1 MADTK
6 LKQNHEPLIHI
17 TKRDDVGFAKS
28 AIVHLIGIVIAL
40 LLSSLLII
48 AVTGQNPLA
57 LFKSM
62 FEGVIGTP
70 IANSGINKKYVES
83 LHIVA
88 ILLCISLA
96 VTPAFKMK
104 FWNIGAEG
112 QVLMG
117 CLASAYCM
125 IEFGGKIDNTALLL
139 LMVATSVLIGA
150 IWAVIP
156 AICKAYWNT
165 NETLFTL
172 MMNYVAMTL
181 VSYFIMVKDK
191 SGRSDLG
198 IINERTG
205 YGYLPNLFE
214 RNYIFNILIVTAVT
228 ILMFVYLKYSK
239 QGYEISVVGESEN
252 TARYIG
258 INVKQVIIRT
268 VAISGAICGLVGF
281 MIIAGDKHS
290 IKDDIVGGQGFT
302 AIMVSWMAGF
312 NPIVMIPVSMLIV
325 FLSVGSKFA
334 TSAFKLDNSI
344 GDILTAIVIFSII
357 ACEFFIRYKVNFRKS
372 WKEGKK

>member
-1 MADTK
+1 MTDTK

-17 TKRDDVGFAKS
+17 TKRDDSGFWKS
-28 AIVHLIGIVIAL
+28 ALVHLIGIVIAL
-40 LLSSLLII
+40 MLSSLLII
-48 AVTGQNPLA
+48 AVTGQNPMA

-62 FEGVIGTP
+62 YEGVIGTP

-125 IEFGGKIDNTALLL
+125 IEFGGKMDNTVLLL
-139 LMVATSVLIGA
+139 VMLAASILVGA

-156 AICKAYWNT
+156 AICKAFWNT

-214 RNYIFNILIVTAVT
+214 RNYIFNIIIVAAVT
-228 ILMFVYLKYSK
+228 VLMFIYLKYSK

-258 INVKQVIIRT
+258 INVKKVIIRT

-372 WKEGKK
+372 VKGDKS

>member
-1 MADTK
+1 MTDSK
-6 LKQNHEPLIHI
+6 IKQANEPLIHI
-17 TKRDDVGFAKS
+17 TKRDDVSFGKS
-28 AIVHLIGIVIAL
+28 IFIHFIGLVVAL
-40 LLSSLLII
+40 VLSSVLII
-48 AVTGQNPLA
+48 AVTGQNPIE

-62 FEGVIGTP
+62 AEGVIGTP

-83 LHIVA
+83 LHLVA

-125 IEFGGKIDNTALLL
+125 IEYGGRYDNTVLLL
-139 LMVATSVLIGA
+139 IMVTASIVIGA
-150 IWAVIP
+150 VWAVLP
-156 AICKAYWNT
+156 AICKAFWNT

-181 VSYFIMVKDK
+181 VTYFIMVKDK

-198 IINERTG
+198 IINEKTG

-214 RNYIFNILIVTAVT
+214 RNYIFNILIVVAVT
-228 ILMFVYLKYSK
+228 IFMFIYLKYSK

-258 INVKQVIIRT
+258 INVKKVIIRT

-281 MIIAGDKHS
+281 MIVAGDKHS
-290 IKDDIVGGQGFT
+290 IKESIVNGQGFT

-312 NPIVMIPVSMLIV
+312 NPIVMIPVSMLII

-334 TSAFKLDNSI
+334 TSSFKLDNSI

-372 WKEGKK
+372 VKGE

>member
-1 MADTK
+1 MTNAK
-6 LKQNHEPLIHI
+6 IKQSHEPLIHI
-17 TKRDDVGFAKS
+17 TKRDDCGLLKS
-28 AIVHLIGIVIAL
+28 TIVHFIGIVVAL
-40 LLSSLLII
+40 VLSSLLII
-48 AVTGQNPLA
+48 AVTGQNPVS

-62 FEGVIGTP
+62 FEGVFGTS

-117 CLASAYCM
+117 CLVSAYCM
-125 IEFGGKIDNTALLL
+125 LEFGGEMNNTLLL
-139 LMVATSVLIGA
+139 IVMVVASIVMGA

-181 VSYFIMVKDK
+181 VSYFIMIKDK

-205 YGYLPNLFE
+205 DGYLPNLFE
-214 RNYIFNILIVTAVT
+214 MNYIFNILIVAAVT
-228 ILMFVYLKYSK
+228 VFMFIYLKYSK
-239 QGYEISVVGESEN
+239 QGYEISVVGESQN

-258 INVKQVIIRT
+258 VNVKKVIIRT
-268 VAISGAICGLVGF
+268 VALSGAICGLVGF

-290 IKDDIVGGQGFT
+290 IKDSIVGGQGFT

-312 NPIVMIPVSMLIV
+312 NPLLMIPVSTLIV

-334 TSAFKLDNSI
+334 TSTFKLDNSI

-357 ACEFFIRYKVNFRKS
+357 ACEFFIKYKVNFRKS
-372 WKEGKK
+372 AKGDK

>member
-6 LKQNHEPLIHI
+6 LKQNHDPLIHI
-17 TKRDDVGFAKS
+17 TKRDEGGFWKS
-28 AIVHLIGIVIAL
+28 TLVHLIGIVIAL
-40 LLSSLLII
+40 MLSSLLII
-48 AVTGQNPLA
+48 AVTGQNPIA

-62 FEGVIGTP
+62 LEGVIGTP
-70 IANSGINKKYVES
+70 IANSGINKKYIES

-117 CLASAYCM
+117 CLTSAYCM
-125 IEFGGKIDNTALLL
+125 IEFGGKLDNTVLLL
-139 LMVATSVLIGA
+139 IMVAASILVGV

-156 AICKAYWNT
+156 AICKAFWNT

-214 RNYIFNILIVTAVT
+214 RNYIFNIIIVAAVT
-228 ILMFVYLKYSK
+228 VLMFVYLKYSK

-281 MIIAGDKHS
+281 MLIAGDKHS

-357 ACEFFIRYKVNFRKS
+357 ACEFFIRYKVNFRKRK
-372 WKEGKK
+372 KEVKS

>member
-1 MADTK
+1 MAEVK
-6 LKQNHEPLIHI
+6 SKQMHEPLIHI
-17 TKRDDVGFAKS
+17 TKRDDVSFAKS
-28 AIVHLIGIVIAL
+28 ALIHFLGILAAL
-40 LLSSLLII
+40 LLSSILIV
-48 AVTGQNPLA
+48 AVTGQNPIA
-57 LFKSM
+57 IFKSM
-62 FEGVIGTP
+62 YEGVIGTP
-70 IANSGINKKYVES
+70 IANSGINKKYMES
-83 LHIVA
+83 IHLVA

-117 CLASAYCM
+117 CLTSAYCM
-125 IEFGGKIDNTALLL
+125 IEFGGKFNEPVLLL
-139 LMVATSVLIGA
+139 IMVLASIAVGA

-156 AICKAYWNT
+156 AICKAFWNT

-198 IINERTG
+198 ILNERTG
-205 YGYLPNLFE
+205 YGYLPSLFD
-214 RNYIFNILIVTAVT
+214 RNYIFNILIVVGVT

-258 INVKQVIIRT
+258 INVKKVIIRT

-281 MIIAGDKHS
+281 MIVAGDKHS
-290 IKDDIVGGQGFT
+290 INSSIVGGQGFT
-302 AIMVSWMAGF
+302 AIMVSWMAKF
-312 NPIVMIPVSMLIV
+312 NPFIMIPVSMLIV

-334 TSAFKLDNSI
+334 TSAFRIDNSI
-344 GDILTAIVIFSII
+344 GDILTALVIFSII
-357 ACEFFIRYKVNFRKS
+357 ACEFFTRYKINFRKS
-372 WKEGKK
+372 KGGVK

>member
-1 MADTK
+1 MAEIKTK
-6 LKQNHEPLIHI
+6 RVNEPLIHI
-17 TKRDDVGFAKS
+17 TKRDDVGFLKS
-28 AIVHLIGIVIAL
+28 ALIHLLGILVAL
-40 LLSSLLII
+40 VLSSLLIVLI
-48 AVTGQNPLA
+48 TKQNPIA
-57 LFKSM
+57 IFKSM
-62 FEGVIGTP
+62 YEGVIGTP
-70 IANSGINKKYVES
+70 IANSGINKKYMES
-83 LHIVA
+83 FHIAA

-117 CLASAYCM
+117 CLASAFCM
-125 IEFGGKIDNTALLL
+125 LEYGEILEEPVLLL
-139 LMVATSVLIGA
+139 LMLGLSILIGA

-156 AICKAYWNT
+156 AICKALWNT

-181 VSYFIMVKDK
+181 VSYFIMIKDK

-198 IINERTG
+198 ILNERTG
-205 YGYLPNLFE
+205 YGYLPTLFE
-214 RNYIFNILIVTAVT
+214 RNYIFNILIVLAVT
-228 ILMFVYLKYSK
+228 VFMFIYLKYSK

-258 INVKQVIIRT
+258 INVKKVIIRT

-281 MIIAGDKHS
+281 MIVAGDKHS
-290 IKDDIVGGQGFT
+290 IDSSIVGGQGFT
-302 AIMVSWMAGF
+302 AIMVSWMSRF
-312 NPIVMIPVSMLIV
+312 NPIIMIPVSLLLV
-325 FLSVGSKFA
+325 FLSVGSKYA
-334 TSAFKLDNSI
+334 TSAFRIDNSI

-357 ACEFFIRYKVNFRKS
+357 AFEFFTRYKINFRKPNRRD
-372 WKEGKK
+372 K

>member
-6 LKQNHEPLIHI
+6 IKQTHEPLVHI
-17 TKRDDVGFAKS
+17 TKRDDVGFMKS
-28 AIVHLIGIVIAL
+28 ALLHLIGIVIAL
-40 LLSSLLII
+40 ILSSLLII
-48 AVTGQNPLA
+48 AVTGQNPIA

-117 CLASAYCM
+117 CLISAYCM

-139 LMVATSVLIGA
+139 VMLTASIVIGA
-150 IWAVIP
+150 VWAVIP
-156 AICKAYWNT
+156 AICKAFWNT

-214 RNYIFNILIVTAVT
+214 RNYIFNIIIVTVVT
-228 ILMFVYLKYSK
+228 VLMFIYLKYSK

-252 TARYIG
+252 TARYVG
-258 INVKQVIIRT
+258 INVKKVIIRT

-302 AIMVSWMAGF
+302 AIMVSWMSGF
-312 NPIVMIPVSMLIV
+312 NPIVMIPVTMLIV

-372 WKEGKK
+372 SKEGKS

>member
-1 MADTK
+1 MAEIKAKQTK
-6 LKQNHEPLIHI
+6 EPLIHI
-17 TKRDDVGFAKS
+17 TKRDDVSFAKS
-28 AIVHLIGIVIAL
+28 ALVHLIGIFIAVVISAL
-40 LLSSLLII
+40 LIV
-48 AVTGQNPLA
+48 AVTGQNPLQ
-57 LFKSM
+57 LFKAM
-62 FEGVIGTP
+62 YEGVVGTP
-70 IANSGINKKYVES
+70 AANMGINKKYMES
-83 LHIVA
+83 VHIAAV
-88 ILLCISLA
+88 LLCISLA

-117 CLASAYCM
+117 CLTTAFCM
-125 IEFGGKIDNTALLL
+125 LEFGGVVNNTVLLIITSL
-139 LMVATSVLIGA
+139 LSVLVGA
-150 IWAVIP
+150 LWAVIP

-181 VSYFIMVKDK
+181 VSYFIMVKDR

-198 IINERTG
+198 ILNERTG
-205 YGYLPNLFE
+205 YGYLPELFG
-214 RNYIFNILIVTAVT
+214 RNYLFNILIVAGLV
-228 ILMFVYLKYSK
+228 IFMFIYLKYSK

-258 INVKQVIIRT
+258 INVKKVIIRT

-281 MIIAGDKHS
+281 MIVSGDKHS
-290 IKDDIVGGQGFT
+290 LKPDIVGGQGFT
-302 AIMVSWMAGF
+302 AIMVSWMSKF
-312 NPIVMIPVSMLIV
+312 NPIIMIPVSMLIV

-334 TSAFKLDNSI
+334 TSAFKVDNSI

-357 ACEFFIRYKVNFRKS
+357 SCEFFTRYKINFRKS
-372 WKEGKK
+372 RKEG

>member
-1 MADTK
+1 MADIK
-6 LKQNHEPLIHI
+6 VKQSKEPLIHI
-17 TKRDDVGFAKS
+17 TKRDDVSFGKS
-28 AIVHLIGIVIAL
+28 ALIHFIGIVIAL
-40 LLSSLLII
+40 LLSSLLIVAI
-48 AVTGQNPLA
+48 TGLNPLEI
-57 LFKSM
+57 FKSM

-83 LHIVA
+83 IHLAA

-117 CLASAYCM
+117 CLTTAYCM
-125 IEFGGKIDNTALLL
+125 IEFGGKLNEPLLL
-139 LMVATSVLIGA
+139 LVMLTASIAVSA

-156 AICKAYWNT
+156 AICKAFWNT

-198 IINERTG
+198 ILNERTG
-205 YGYLPNLFE
+205 YGYLPNLFD
-214 RNYIFNILIVTAVT
+214 RNYIFNILIVVGVT
-228 ILMFVYLKYSK
+228 VIMFIYLKYSK

-258 INVKQVIIRT
+258 INVKKVIIRT

-281 MIIAGDKHS
+281 MIVAGSKHS
-290 IKDDIVGGQGFT
+290 INSSIVGGQGFT
-302 AIMVSWMAGF
+302 AIMVSWMAKF
-312 NPIVMIPVSMLIV
+312 NPIIMVPVSMLII
-325 FLSVGSKFA
+325 FLSVGSKYA
-334 TSAFKLDNSI
+334 TSAFRIDNSI

-357 ACEFFIRYKVNFRKS
+357 ACEFFTRYKVNFRKL
-372 WKEGKK
+372 KRREK

>member
-1 MADTK
+1 MTNAK
-6 LKQNHEPLIHI
+6 IKQSHEPLFHI
-17 TKRDDVGFAKS
+17 TKRDDCGLLKS
-28 AIVHLIGIVIAL
+28 TIVHFIGIVVAL
-40 LLSSLLII
+40 VLSSLLII
-48 AVTGQNPLA
+48 AVTGQNPVS

-62 FEGVIGTP
+62 FEGVFGTS

-117 CLASAYCM
+117 CLVSAYCM
-125 IEFGGKIDNTALLL
+125 LEFGGEMNNTLLL
-139 LMVATSVLIGA
+139 IVMVVASIVMGA

-181 VSYFIMVKDK
+181 VSYFIMIKDK

-205 YGYLPNLFE
+205 DGYLPNLFE
-214 RNYIFNILIVTAVT
+214 MNYIFNILIVAAVT
-228 ILMFVYLKYSK
+228 VFMFIYLKYSK
-239 QGYEISVVGESEN
+239 QGYEISVVGESQN

-258 INVKQVIIRT
+258 VNVKKVIIRT
-268 VAISGAICGLVGF
+268 VALSGAICGLVGF

-290 IKDDIVGGQGFT
+290 IKDSIVGGQGFT

-312 NPIVMIPVSMLIV
+312 NPLLMIPVSMLIV

-334 TSAFKLDNSI
+334 TSTFKLDNSI

-357 ACEFFIRYKVNFRKS
+357 ACEFFIKYKVNFRKS
-372 WKEGKK
+372 AKGDK

>member
-1 MADTK
+1 MVDKSLK
-6 LKQNHEPLIHI
+6 LNREPFIHI
-17 TKRDDVGFAKS
+17 TKRDDIGFVKS
-28 AIVHLIGIVIAL
+28 AVIHFVGIIIAL
-40 LLSSLLII
+40 LLSATLILV
-48 AVTGQNPLA
+48 VTGSNPLEI
-57 LFKSM
+57 FRSM
-62 FEGVIGTP
+62 YEGVIGTP
-70 IANSGINKKYVES
+70 IANSGLNKKYMES
-83 LHIVA
+83 IHIVA

-117 CLASAYCM
+117 CLSTAFCM
-125 IEFGGKIDNTALLL
+125 LEFGGKIDDTVLLII
-139 LMVATSVLIGA
+139 MFAVSVLVGA

-156 AICKAYWNT
+156 AICKAFWNT

-205 YGYLPNLFE
+205 YGYIPNLFE
-214 RNYIFNILIVTAVT
+214 RNYIFNILIIVGVL
-228 ILMFVYLKYSK
+228 IFMFIYLKYTK

-258 INVKQVIIRT
+258 INVKKVILRT

-281 MIIAGDKHS
+281 MIVAGDKHS
-290 IKDDIVGGQGFT
+290 INSSIVGGQGFT
-302 AIMVSWMAGF
+302 AIMVSWMARF
-312 NPIVMIPVSMLIV
+312 NPILMVPVSMLIV
-325 FLSVGSKFA
+325 FLSVGSKYA
-334 TSAFKLDNSI
+334 TSAFRIDNSI
-344 GDILTAIVIFSII
+344 GDILTAIVIFAII
-357 ACEFFIRYKVNFRKS
+357 ACEFFTRYKINFRNS
-372 WKEGKK
+372 KKGVK

>member
-1 MADTK
+1 MTDVR
-6 LKQNHEPLIHI
+6 LKQNHEPLMHI
-17 TKRDDVGFAKS
+17 TKRDDMGFVGSLA
-28 AIVHLIGIVIAL
+28 VRLIGIVIAL
-40 LLSSLLII
+40 MLSSLLII
-48 AVTGQNPLA
+48 AVTGQNPIA

-117 CLASAYCM
+117 CLTSAYCM
-125 IEFGGKIDNTALLL
+125 LHFGGKVDNTALIFIMVILSI
-139 LMVATSVLIGA
+139 LMGA
-150 IWAVIP
+150 LWAVIP
-156 AICKAYWNT
+156 AICKAFWNT

-181 VSYFIMVKDK
+181 VSYFIMVNDK

-205 YGYLPNLFE
+205 IGYLPNLFE
-214 RNYIFNILIVTAVT
+214 RNYIFNILIVTVVT
-228 ILMFVYLKYSK
+228 VLMFVYLKYSK

-258 INVKQVIIRT
+258 INVKKVIIRT

-281 MIIAGDKHS
+281 MIVAGDKHS
-290 IKDDIVGGQGFT
+290 IKDSIVGGQGFT

-344 GDILTAIVIFSII
+344 GDILTAIVIFCII

-372 WKEGKK
+372 AKGDKS

>member
-1 MADTK
+1 MIDI
-6 LKQNHEPLIHI
+6 KQKQVHEPLIHI

-28 AIVHLIGIVIAL
+28 ALIHFIGIAIAL
-40 LLSSLLII
+40 LLSSVLIV
-48 AVTGQNPLA
+48 AVTGQNPLQ

-62 FEGVIGTP
+62 YEGVIGTP
-70 IANSGINKKYVES
+70 IANSGINKKYMES
-83 LHIVA
+83 VHIAA

-117 CLASAYCM
+117 CLTSAYCM
-125 IEFGGKIDNTALLL
+125 IEFGGKIDNAALIFIMVSASI
-139 LMVATSVLIGA
+139 LMGA
-150 IWAVIP
+150 VWAVIP
-156 AICKAYWNT
+156 AVCKAFWNT

-172 MMNYVAMTL
+172 MMNYIAMTL

-214 RNYIFNILIVTAVT
+214 RNYIFNIIIVTAVT

-258 INVKQVIIRT
+258 INVKKVIIRT
-268 VAISGAICGLVGF
+268 VVISGAICGLVGF
-281 MIIAGDKHS
+281 MIVAGDKHS
-290 IKDDIVGGQGFT
+290 IKSSIVGGQGFT
-302 AIMVSWMAGF
+302 AIMVSWMSKF
-312 NPIVMIPVSMLIV
+312 NPIIMVPVSMLII
-325 FLSVGSKFA
+325 FLSVGSKYA
-334 TSAFKLDNSI
+334 TSAFRIDNSI

-357 ACEFFIRYKVNFRKS
+357 ACEFFTRYKVNFRKNK
-372 WKEGKK
+372 KEGK

>member
-1 MADTK
+1 MHISKRDNAT
-6 LKQNHEPLIHI
+6 LKQSILVYI
-17 TKRDDVGFAKS
+17 
-28 AIVHLIGIVIAL
+28 IGISVALVI
-40 LLSSLLII
+40 SSLLII
-48 AVTGQNPLA
+48 TVTGLNPIQ

-62 FEGVIGTP
+62 YEGVIGTP

-83 LHIVA
+83 LHKVA

-117 CLASAYCM
+117 CLTSAYFM
-125 IEFGGKIDNTALLL
+125 LEFGGKIDSVPLLIIMVIASMLVGALW
-139 LMVATSVLIGA
+139 G
-150 IWAVIP
+150 VIP
-156 AICKAYWNT
+156 AVCKAFWNT

-181 VSYFIMVKDK
+181 VSYFIMVKDR

-205 YGYLPNLFE
+205 YGFLPQIFD
-214 RNYIFNILIVTAVT
+214 RNYIFNICIVIGVT
-228 ILMFVYLKYSK
+228 IFMFVYLKYSK

-258 INVKQVIIRT
+258 INVKKVILRT

-281 MIIAGDKHS
+281 MIVAGDKHS
-290 IKDDIVGGQGFT
+290 IKADIVGGQGFT
-302 AIMVSWMAGF
+302 AIIVSWMAKF
-312 NPIVMIPVSMLIV
+312 NPIVMVAVAMLIV
-325 FLSVGSKFA
+325 FLNVGSQYA
-334 TSAFKLDNSI
+334 TSAFKIDNSI
-344 GDILTAIVIFSII
+344 GDILAAIVIFSII
-357 ACEFFIRYKVNFRKS
+357 ACEFFIRYKITFGSKKKQI
-372 WKEGKK
+372 KE

>member
-1 MADTK
+1 MTK
-6 LKQNHEPLIHI
+6 TTLKHNREPLIHI
-17 TKRDDVGFAKS
+17 TKRDDVSFAKS
-28 AIVHLIGIVIAL
+28 AIIHLFGIVVAL
-40 LLSSLLII
+40 LISSVLILV
-48 AVTGQNPLA
+48 VTGSNPA
-57 LFKSM
+57 SLFKAM
-62 FEGVIGTP
+62 YEGVIGTP
-70 IANSGINKKYVES
+70 AANMGINKKYMES
-83 LHIVA
+83 IHMAA

-125 IEFGGKIDNTALLL
+125 IEFGGMMDNTALLIV
-139 LMVATSVLIGA
+139 MFVASLVIGA
-150 IWAVIP
+150 VWAAIP
-156 AICKAYWNT
+156 AICKALWNT

-205 YGYLPNLFE
+205 AGYLPNLFD
-214 RNYIFNILIVTAVT
+214 RNYIFNILIVVLVT
-228 ILMFVYLKYSK
+228 VFMFVYLKYSK

-258 INVKQVIIRT
+258 INVKKVILRT
-268 VAISGAICGLVGF
+268 VAISGALCGIVGF
-281 MIIAGDKHS
+281 MIVAGDKHS
-290 IKDDIVGGQGFT
+290 IKPDIVGGQGFT
-302 AIMVSWMAGF
+302 AIMVSWMSKF
-312 NPIVMIPVSMLIV
+312 NPIIMIPVSMLII

-334 TSAFKLDNSI
+334 TSAFRIDNSI

-357 ACEFFIRYKVNFRKS
+357 ACEFFTRYKINFR
-372 WKEGKK
+372 GLKKGEK

>member
-1 MADTK
+1 M
-6 LKQNHEPLIHI
+6 LKNKSKTAHEPLFHI
-17 TKRDDVGFAKS
+17 TKRDDVSFLKS
-28 AIVHLIGIVIAL
+28 ALIHLIGIVIAL
-40 LLSSLLII
+40 ILGSVLVLSI
-48 AVTGQNPLA
+48 TGLNPAELY
-57 LFKSM
+57 KSM

-70 IANSGINKKYVES
+70 VANMGINKKYMES
-83 LHIVA
+83 IHIAA

-117 CLASAYCM
+117 CLTSAFCM
-125 IEFGGKIDNTALLL
+125 IEFGGQLDPT
-139 LMVATSVLIGA
+139 VLIIVMLISSIVIGA

-156 AICKAYWNT
+156 AICKAFWNT

-181 VSYFIMVKDK
+181 VSYFIMVKDR

-205 YGYLPNLFE
+205 YGYLPNLFG
-214 RNYIFNILIVTAVT
+214 RNYIFNILIVVGV
-228 ILMFVYLKYSK
+228 IVFMYIYLKYSK

-258 INVKQVIIRT
+258 INVKKVIIRT

-281 MIIAGDKHS
+281 MIVAGDKHS
-290 IKDDIVGGQGFT
+290 IKSSIVGGQGFT
-302 AIMVSWMAGF
+302 AIMVSWMSKF

-325 FLSVGSKFA
+325 FLSVGSKYA
-334 TSAFKLDNSI
+334 TSAYKIDNSI

-357 ACEFFIRYKVNFRKS
+357 ACEFFTRYKINFRK
-372 WKEGKK
+372 GKGDK

>member
-1 MADTK
+1 MTDSK
-6 LKQNHEPLIHI
+6 IKQANEPLIHI
-17 TKRDDVGFAKS
+17 TKRDDVSFGKS
-28 AIVHLIGIVIAL
+28 IFIHFIGLVVAL
-40 LLSSLLII
+40 VLSSVLII
-48 AVTGQNPLA
+48 AVTGQNPIE

-62 FEGVIGTP
+62 AEGVIGTP

-83 LHIVA
+83 LHLVA

-125 IEFGGKIDNTALLL
+125 IEYGGRYDNTVLLL
-139 LMVATSVLIGA
+139 IMVTASIVIGA
-150 IWAVIP
+150 VWAVLP
-156 AICKAYWNT
+156 AICKAFWNT

-181 VSYFIMVKDK
+181 VTYFIMVKDK

-214 RNYIFNILIVTAVT
+214 RNYIFNILIVVAVT
-228 ILMFVYLKYSK
+228 IFMFIYLKYSK

-258 INVKQVIIRT
+258 INVKKVIIRT

-281 MIIAGDKHS
+281 MIVAGDKHS
-290 IKDDIVGGQGFT
+290 IKESIVNGQGFT

-312 NPIVMIPVSMLIV
+312 NPIVMIPVSMLII

-334 TSAFKLDNSI
+334 TSSFKLDNSI

-372 WKEGKK
+372 VKGE

>member
-1 MADTK
+1 MRIA
-6 LKQNHEPLIHI
+6 
-17 TKRDDVGFAKS
+17 KRENMTLSKTVLVYG
-28 AIVHLIGIVIAL
+28 IGVTVAL
-40 LLSSLLII
+40 LISSLLII
-48 AVTGQNPLA
+48 TVTGLNPIQ

-62 FEGVIGTP
+62 YDGVIGTP

-83 LHIVA
+83 LHKAA

-125 IEFGGKIDNTALLL
+125 IVYGGKVSNTMLIIM
-139 LMVATSVLIGA
+139 MVVMSVLVGA
-150 IWAVIP
+150 VWAMIP
-156 AICKAYWNT
+156 AVCKAFWNT

-181 VSYFIMVKDK
+181 VSYFIMVKDR

-205 YGYLPNLFE
+205 YGYLPQLFD
-214 RNYIFNILIVTAVT
+214 RNYIFNILIVVGVT
-228 ILMFVYLKYSK
+228 IFMFVYLKYSK

-258 INVKQVIIRT
+258 INVKKVILRT

-281 MIIAGDKHS
+281 MIVAGDKHS
-290 IKDDIVGGQGFT
+290 LKSDIVGGQGFT
-302 AIMVSWMAGF
+302 AIIVSWMSKF
-312 NPIVMIPVSMLIV
+312 NPVVMVVVSMLIV
-325 FLSVGSKFA
+325 FLNVGSQFA
-334 TSAFKLDNSI
+334 TSAFKIDNSI
-344 GDILTAIVIFSII
+344 GDILAAIVIFSII
-357 ACEFFIRYKVNFRKS
+357 ACEFFIRYKVNFSGKS
-372 WKEGKK
+372 NKAKKGDEV

>member
-125 IEFGGKIDNTALLL
+125 IEFGGKMDNTALLL

>member
-6 LKQNHEPLIHI
+6 IKQTHEPLVHI
-17 TKRDDVGFAKS
+17 TKRDDVGFMKS
-28 AIVHLIGIVIAL
+28 ALLHLIGIVIAL
-40 LLSSLLII
+40 ILSSLLII
-48 AVTGQNPLA
+48 AVTGQNPIA

-117 CLASAYCM
+117 CLISAYCM
-125 IEFGGKIDNTALLL
+125 IEFGGKMDNTALLL
-139 LMVATSVLIGA
+139 VMLTASIVIGA
-150 IWAVIP
+150 VWAVIP
-156 AICKAYWNT
+156 AICKAFWNT

-214 RNYIFNILIVTAVT
+214 RNYIFNIIIVTVVT
-228 ILMFVYLKYSK
+228 VLMFIYLKYSK

-252 TARYIG
+252 TARYVG
-258 INVKQVIIRT
+258 INVKKVIIRT

-302 AIMVSWMAGF
+302 AIMVSWMSGF
-312 NPIVMIPVSMLIV
+312 NPIVMIPVTMLIV

-372 WKEGKK
+372 SKEGKS

>member
-1 MADTK
+1 MSEIKTRQTK
-6 LKQNHEPLIHI
+6 EPLIHI
-17 TKRDDVGFAKS
+17 TKRDDVSFSKS
-28 AIVHLIGIVIAL
+28 LLIHFLGIVVAL
-40 LLSSLLII
+40 VLSSLLIV
-48 AVTGQNPLA
+48 AVTGQNPIE
-57 LFKSM
+57 LFKAM

-70 IANSGINKKYVES
+70 AANIGINKKYMES
-83 LHIVA
+83 IHIVA

-117 CLASAYCM
+117 CLASAFCM
-125 IEFGGKIDNTALLL
+125 LEFGGRMDNTLLL
-139 LMVATSVLIGA
+139 IVMLISSILIGA

-156 AICKAYWNT
+156 AICKAFWNT

-198 IINERTG
+198 ILNERTG
-205 YGYLPNLFE
+205 YGYLPELFG
-214 RNYIFNILIVTAVT
+214 RSYIFNILIVAGVVVFMY
-228 ILMFVYLKYSK
+228 IYLKYSK

-258 INVKQVIIRT
+258 INVKKVIIRT
-268 VAISGAICGLVGF
+268 VAISGIICGLVGF

-302 AIMVSWMAGF
+302 AIMVSWMAKF
-312 NPIVMIPVSMLIV
+312 NPILMIPVAMLIV

-334 TSAFKLDNSI
+334 TSAFKVDNSI

-357 ACEFFIRYKVNFRKS
+357 ACEFFTRYKINFRKS
-372 WKEGKK
+372 SKED

>member
-1 MADTK
+1 MADIKTK
-6 LKQNHEPLIHI
+6 QVHEPLIHI
-17 TKRDDVGFAKS
+17 TKRDDVGLLKS
-28 AIVHLIGIVIAL
+28 AVIHLVGIVIAL
-40 LLSSLLII
+40 LLSSLLIVLI
-48 AVTGQNPLA
+48 TGQNPIEIY
-57 LFKSM
+57 KSM
-62 FEGVIGTP
+62 YEGVIGTP
-70 IANSGINKKYVES
+70 VANSGINKKYMES
-83 LHIVA
+83 IHIAA

-125 IEFGGKIDNTALLL
+125 IEFGGMFSEPVLLII
-139 LMVATSVLIGA
+139 MVLVSIIIGA
-150 IWAVIP
+150 IWAIIP
-156 AICKAYWNT
+156 AICKALWNT

-205 YGYLPNLFE
+205 YGYLPKLFD
-214 RNYIFNILIVTAVT
+214 RNYIFNILIVLGIT
-228 ILMFVYLKYSK
+228 IFMFIYLKYSK

-258 INVKQVIIRT
+258 INVKKVIIRT

-281 MIIAGDKHS
+281 MIVAGDKHS
-290 IKDDIVGGQGFT
+290 IKDSIVGGQGFT
-302 AIMVSWMAGF
+302 AIMVSWMSKF
-312 NPIVMIPVSMLIV
+312 NPIIMIPVSLLIV
-325 FLSVGSKFA
+325 FLSVGSKYA
-334 TSAFKLDNSI
+334 TSAFRIDNSI

-357 ACEFFIRYKVNFRKS
+357 ACEFFTRYKINIRKP
-372 WKEGKK
+372 KRREKV

>member
-1 MADTK
+1 MTDIKTK
-6 LKQNHEPLIHI
+6 TVKEPLIHI
-17 TKRDDVGFAKS
+17 TKRDDVGLGKS
-28 AIVHLIGIVIAL
+28 ALIHLFGIVVAL
-40 LLSSLLII
+40 ILSSLLIVAI
-48 AVTGQNPLA
+48 TGLNPIE

-62 FEGVIGTP
+62 YEGVIGTP
-70 IANSGINKKYVES
+70 IANSGINKKYMES
-83 LHIVA
+83 VHMVA

-117 CLASAYCM
+117 CLTSAYCM
-125 IEFGGKIDNTALLL
+125 IGFGGMIDNTVLLII
-139 LMVATSVLIGA
+139 MFTASVLVGA
-150 IWAVIP
+150 LWAVIP
-156 AICKAYWNT
+156 AICKAFWNT

-172 MMNYVAMTL
+172 MMNYIAMTL

-205 YGYLPNLFE
+205 YGYLPSLFE

-258 INVKQVIIRT
+258 ISVKKVIIRT

-281 MIIAGDKHS
+281 MIVAGDKHS
-290 IKDDIVGGQGFT
+290 IKSAIVGGQGFT
-302 AIMVSWMAGF
+302 AIMVSWMAKF
-312 NPIVMIPVSMLIV
+312 NPIIMIPVSMLII
-325 FLSVGSKFA
+325 FLNVGSKYA
-334 TSAFKLDNSI
+334 TSAFKVDNSI

-357 ACEFFIRYKVNFRKS
+357 ACEFFTRYKINFRKAHGRD
-372 WKEGKK
+372 KI